1 MPEADSIKTT
11 YHQCLEGGGE
21 MGERIRSF
29 DWAKTVLGTPDTWPQ
44 SLLTAVG
51 IILNSRFP
59 MFIWWGPDLVQ
70 FYNDAYRP
78 SLGREGKHPSALG
91 QRGEE
96 CWTEIWPV
104 IKPLIDQVITGGPST
119 WSEDQLIPIYRNG
132 KLENVYW
139 TFSYSRIHDDSGGHG
154 GILVVCN
161 ETTSKIKALDELTK
175 AKQDL
180 EKAQTEALR
189 QRDRLKSF
197 LVQAPAGICVLDGPN
212 MVFELVNDPYQ
223 QLFPGRQLVGKP
235 LLEAVPE
242 VKGQPIWDILQD
254 VYQTG
259 KTFEGNGLLI
269 PLARHDGGEVEDRY
283 FNFIYQARY
292 NAAGNV
298 DGILVFV
305 FEVTEM
311 VNARHDLEREKDKLK
326 LAIKAAELGTFDMD
340 LIKGTMEW
348 DKRCR
353 NLFGISHSDIV
364 TYEKDFITGLH
375 PDDRNRVVEIINN
388 VFVKAI
394 SNGDYDVEYR
404 TVGVEDDKVR
414 WVRAKG
420 KTYFDENDRPTRF
433 VGAVLDITEQKFDE
447 LRKND
452 FIGMV
457 SHELKTPL
465 TSLSAYVQML
475 HAKALKEQDNFVSGA
490 LDKVNIQVRR
500 MGTMIN
506 GFLNVSRLESGKIL
520 LDKHDFM
527 LNELVLAMTEEIRQT
542 GPGHNLE
549 CIIEKPITVHAD
561 QDKIGSVIINLLSNA
576 VKYSAKGKTI
586 TINCR
591 VTGNMAQ
598 VSVHDEGIG
607 IKRQDMDKLFE
618 RYFRAES
625 PQTKYISGFGIGL
638 YLSAEIIQRHNGK
651 IWAESEVNK
660 GSTFYF
666 TLPLDK

>member
-1 MPEADSIKTT
+1 MPETESVKAA
-11 YHQCLEGGGE
+11 YQQYLQGGGE

-29 DWAKTVLGTPDTWPQ
+29 NWSKTALGPPDGWSQ
-44 SLLTAVG
+44 SLLTTIS

-59 MFIWWGPDLVQ
+59 MFIWWGPDLIQ

-78 SLGREGKHPSALG
+78 SLGNDGKHPLALG

-96 CWTEIWPV
+96 CWPEIWPV
-104 IKPLIDQVITGGPST
+104 IKPLIDQVVSGGPAT

-139 TFSYSRIHDDSGGHG
+139 TFSYSRIYNDSGEQG
-154 GILVVCN
+154 GVFVVCN
-161 ETTSKIKALDELTK
+161 ETTGKVEALNDLTK
-175 AKQDL
+175 TKQDL
-180 EKAQTEALR
+180 EAAQTETLR

-197 LVQAPAGICVLDGPN
+197 LMQAPAGICVLDGPN
-212 MVFELVNDPYQ
+212 FVFELVNPSYQ
-223 QLFPGRQLVGKP
+223 QFFPQRKLLGKP
-235 LLEAVPE
+235 LLDALPE
-242 VKGQPIWDILQD
+242 IKGHSITTLLKE
-254 VYQTG
+254 VYETG
-259 KTFEGNGLLI
+259 KTTEGDELLI
-269 PLARHDGGEVEDRY
+269 PVARYDGGPLDDRY
-283 FNFIYQARY
+283 FNFIYQARH
-292 NAAGNV
+292 NSEGKV

-311 VNARHDLEREKDKLK
+311 VNAKKELKREKDKLK

-340 LIKGTMEW
+340 LVKGTLEW

-353 NLFGISHSDIV
+353 TLFGISHSDIV
-364 TYEKDFITGLH
+364 TYEKDFVTGLH
-375 PDDRNRVVEIINN
+375 PDDRDRIVEIISN
-388 VFVKAI
+388 VFIKSI

-404 TVGVEDDKVR
+404 TIGAEDQKIR

-420 KTYFDENDRPTRF
+420 KTYFDEHDRPTRF
-433 VGAVLDITEQKFDE
+433 VGAVLDITEQKSDE

-475 HAKALKEQDNFVSGA
+475 HAKALKEQDAFASGA
-490 LDKVNIQVRR
+490 LDKVNTQVRR

-520 LDKHDFM
+520 LNKHDFM
-527 LNELVLAMTEEIRQT
+527 LDELVLAMTDEIRQT
-542 GPGHNLE
+542 GPGHKLE
-549 CIIEKPITVHAD
+549 CIIDKPITVHAD

-576 VKYSAKGKTI
+576 VKYSAKDKTI
-586 TINCR
+586 T
-591 VTGNMAQ
+591 VTCGVVGNMAQ

-607 IKRQDMDKLFE
+607 IKPEDIDRLFD

-651 IWAESEVNK
+651 IWAESRTNK

-666 TLPLDK
+666 TLPLNN

>member
-1 MPEADSIKTT
+1 MPETDSIKTT

-21 MGERIRSF
+21 MGELIRSV
-29 DWAKTVLGTPDTWPQ
+29 DWSKTPIGDPSTW
-44 SLLTAVG
+44 
-51 IILNSRFP
+51 
-59 MFIWWGPDLVQ
+59 
-70 FYNDAYRP
+70 
-78 SLGREGKHPSALG
+78 PSALHTSVSLMLNSYFPMYIAWGEGYTQLYNDGYRPILGTTKHPQAMGISTRETFAEIWHIIGSMFEGVMNG
-91 QRGEE
+91 QAVGFPNFMLPLERNGYVEE
-96 CWTEIWPV
+96 CFFDFCYSP
-104 IKPLIDQVITGGPST
+104 IKLDDGTVGG
-119 WSEDQLIPIYRNG
+119 
-132 KLENVYW
+132 V
-139 TFSYSRIHDDSGGHG
+139 
-154 GILVVCN
+154 LVTVV
-161 ETTSKIKALDELTK
+161 ETTETVKALKDLKESKHNLEISK
-175 AKQDL
+175 A
-180 EKAQTEALR
+180 ETEN

-197 LVQAPAGICVLDGPN
+197 FMQAPAGICILDGPDL
-212 MVFELVNDPYQ
+212 VFELVNPPYQ
-223 QLFPGRQLVGKP
+223 QLFPDRKLVGKP
-235 LLEAVPE
+235 LFEALPE
-242 VKGQPIWDILQD
+242 LKGHAIEGLLKE
-254 VYQTG
+254 VYETG
-259 KTFEGNGLLI
+259 KTIEGKELLI
-269 PLARHDGGEVEDRY
+269 PVARRDDGPLEDRY

-292 NAAGNV
+292 DGDGRV
-298 DGILVFV
+298 GGILVFV

-311 VNARHDLEREKDKLK
+311 VNTRKELEEQKDKLQ

-340 LIKGTMEW
+340 LINGTMEW

-353 NLFGISHSDIV
+353 TLFGINHSDIV

-375 PDDRNRVVEIINN
+375 PDDKDRVVDIINN
-388 VFVKAI
+388 VFIKAI

-404 TVGVEDDKVR
+404 TVGVEDDKIR

-433 VGAVLDITEQKFDE
+433 VGAVLDITEQKSDE

-475 HAKALKEQDNFVSGA
+475 HSKAVKEQDNFVSGA

-527 LNELVLAMTEEIRQT
+527 LDELVQAMTEEIRQT
-542 GPGHNLE
+542 VPGHILE
-549 CIIEKPITVHAD
+549 CIIEKPITVYAD

-576 VKYSAKGKTI
+576 VKYSTKGKTI
-586 TINCR
+586 TISCC
-591 VTGNMAQ
+591 VAGNMAQ

-607 IKRQDMDKLFE
+607 IKPEDMDKLFE
-618 RYFRAES
+618 RYFRADS

-651 IWAESEVNK
+651 IWAKSEVNK

-666 TLPLDK
+666 TLPLDN

>member
-1 MPEADSIKTT
+1 MPETDSIKTA

-29 DWAKTVLGTPDTWPQ
+29 DWSKTVLGTADTWPQ

-78 SLGREGKHPSALG
+78 SLGRDGKHPSALG

-104 IKPLIDQVITGGPST
+104 IKPLIDQVMSGGPST

-139 TFSYSRIHDDSGGHG
+139 TFSYSLIHDDSGGQG
-154 GILVVCN
+154 GVLVVCN
-161 ETTSKIKALDELTK
+161 ETTAKIEALNALTK

-180 EKAQTEALR
+180 EAAQTEILR
-189 QRDRLKSF
+189 ERDRLKRF
-197 LVQAPAGICVLDGPN
+197 FIQAPAGVCILDGPDL
-212 MVFELVNDPYQ
+212 VFELVNSSYQ
-223 QLFPGRQLVGKP
+223 QLLPGRELLGKP
-235 LLEAVPE
+235 IFEALPELINQPVGEMLRNTYKSGQQYEARELYIPVTRADTGLLEA
-242 VKGQPIWDILQD
+242 
-254 VYQTG
+254 
-259 KTFEGNGLLI
+259 
-269 PLARHDGGEVEDRY
+269 RY
-283 FNFIYQARY
+283 FNFIYQPRH
-292 NAAGNV
+292 NTDGKV
-298 DGILVFV
+298 DGIMVFV

-311 VNARHDLEREKDKLK
+311 VNTRQDLEREKDKLQ

-340 LIKGTMEW
+340 LINGTMEW
-348 DKRCR
+348 DRRCR
-353 NLFGISHSDIV
+353 TLFGISHSDIV

-375 PDDRNRVVEIINN
+375 PDDRDRIVEIINN
-388 VFVKAI
+388 VFIKSI

-404 TVGVEDDKVR
+404 TVGVEDQKIR

-433 VGAVLDITEQKFDE
+433 VGAVLDITEQKSDE
-447 LRKND
+447 IRKND

-475 HAKALKEQDNFVSGA
+475 YAKASKEQDSFVSGA

-520 LDKHDFM
+520 LNKHDFM
-527 LNELVLAMTEEIRQT
+527 LDELVLAMTDEIRQT
-542 GPGHNLE
+542 GPGHILE
-549 CIIEKPITVHAD
+549 CIIEKPIAIQAD

-586 TINCR
+586 TITCGMA
-591 VTGNMAQ
+591 GNIAQ

-607 IKRQDMDKLFE
+607 IKPEDIDKLFE

-651 IWAESEVNK
+651 IWAESGVNK